1 MTISTQIPDHIKRV
15 SRSLGY
21 ALWLDN
27 TDEWFGL
34 SVILRV
40 RLTDCQRTALA
51 YMALRSLD
59 HDQAVMTADA
69 AIKASSDAGAR
80 A

>member
-1 MTISTQIPDHIKRV
+1 MNISAQIPDNIKRV

-21 ALWLDN
+21 TLWLDHP
-27 TDEWFGL
+27 DDWFGL

-40 RLTDCQRTALA
+40 RLSDRQRSALA

-69 AIKASSDAGAR
+69 AINGPSDIGEAA
-80 A
+80 